1 MALTTWSAWRTTPK
15 RAMKSPKDTRGVG
28 VLLVNSG
35 TPDAPEEEAIRT
47 WLEQMLTDPVLIACP
62 MPIWRRVLDYVIL
75 PRRPKKNVPR
85 YKRFWTPEGSPFILE
100 SLAQGCALEKQL
112 QASGVDAKVE
122 VAMRYGNPSIASK
135 LELLKKEGVSKLVV
149 IPMYP
154 QECESCTG
162 TILPEVKRLFSVLAD
177 SEWNPELQ
185 EVRHYYDNPRYLEA
199 LSESVRRVWSQQ
211 PNSRLAVSFH
221 SEPVKFIEDGDPYQ
235 DQINETAQK
244 LAAFLGLSDDAWQ
257 VTYQS
262 RFDNRKWLG
271 PLLEP
276 TLELWAQQGVKDV
289 CVVCP
294 GFAADCLETSLEV
307 AEEAR
312 DFFLAAAGDDAS
324 FTYVP
329 ALGASEGLI
338 SALADEVLRRL

>member
-1 MALTTWSAWRTTPK
+1 
-15 RAMKSPKDTRGVG
+15 MKSSKDTQHIG
-28 VLLVNSG
+28 VLLINSG

-100 SLAQGCALEKQL
+100 SLAQGRALEAQL
-112 QASGVDAKVE
+112 LARGLDAKVE

-135 LELLKKEGVSKLVV
+135 LELLKEAGTSKLVV

-154 QECESCTG
+154 QECKSCTG
-162 TILPEVKRLFSVLAD
+162 TILPEVKRLFDVLAD
-177 SEWNPELQ
+177 SDWSPELL
-185 EVRHYYDNPRYLEA
+185 EVRHYYDNPFYLEA
-199 LSESVRRVWSQQ
+199 LSESVSQAWN
-211 PNSRLAVSFH
+211 PKPKSRLAVSFH

-244 LAAFLGLSDDAWQ
+244 LASSLGLPDEMWQ

-276 TLELWAQQGVKDV
+276 TLELWAEQGVKDV

-294 GFAADCLETSLEV
+294 GFAADCLETSMEV

-312 DFFLAAAGDDAS
+312 DFFLAAAGEGAS

-329 ALGASEGLI
+329 ALGANAGLI
-338 SALADEVLRRL
+338 SALTDEVLRHVEGNR

>member
-1 MALTTWSAWRTTPK
+1 MLSANETHH
-15 RAMKSPKDTRGVG
+15 VG

-35 TPDAPEEEAIRT
+35 TPDAPEEEAIRV

-100 SLAQGCALEKQL
+100 SLAQGRALEKQL
-112 QASGVDAKVE
+112 LASGLDVKVE
-122 VAMRYGNPSIASK
+122 LAMRYGNPSIASK
-135 LELLKKEGVSKLVV
+135 LELFKEMRVSKLVV
-149 IPMYP
+149 IPLYP
-154 QECESCTG
+154 QECKSCTG
-162 TILPEVKRLFSVLAD
+162 TVLPEVDRLFKDLVD
-177 SEWNPELQ
+177 DVWCPELL
-185 EVRHYYDNPRYLEA
+185 EVRHYHDNPLYMDALTKSVIEA
-199 LSESVRRVWSQQ
+199 WS
-211 PNSRLAVSFH
+211 PKPDSRLAVSFH
-221 SEPVKFIEDGDPYQ
+221 SEPVKFVEDGDPYQ
-235 DQINETAQK
+235 EQINETAQK
-244 LAAFLGLSDDAWQ
+244 LAASLGLPDNAWQ

-276 TLELWAQQGVKDV
+276 TLEQWAEQGIKDV

-294 GFAADCLETSLEV
+294 GFAADCLETSMEV

-312 DFFLAAAGDDAS
+312 DFFFAAAGEGAS

-329 ALGASEGLI
+329 ALGANAGLI
-338 SALADEVLRRL
+338 SALADEVVRRL

>member
-1 MALTTWSAWRTTPK
+1 MLSANESHR
-15 RAMKSPKDTRGVG
+15 VG
-28 VLLVNSG
+28 VLLANSG

-85 YKRFWTPEGSPFILE
+85 YKKFWTPEGSPFILE
-100 SLAQGCALEKQL
+100 SLEQGRALEKRL
-112 QASGVDAKVE
+112 RASGIDAKVE

-135 LELLKKEGVSKLVV
+135 LELFKEMRISKLIV
-149 IPMYP
+149 IPLYP
-154 QECESCTG
+154 QECKSCTG
-162 TILPEVKRLFSVLAD
+162 TILPEVNRLFQALVDDAWS
-177 SEWNPELQ
+177 PELL
-185 EVRHYYDNPRYLEA
+185 EVRHYHDNPLYLEA
-199 LSESVRRVWSQQ
+199 LTKSVVEAWSPK

-221 SEPVKFIEDGDPYQ
+221 SEPVKFVEDGDPYQ
-235 DQINETAQK
+235 NQIDETAQK
-244 LAAFLGLSDDAWQ
+244 LAASLGLPDDAWQ

-276 TLELWAQQGVKDV
+276 TLEQWVEQGVKDV

-294 GFAADCLETSLEV
+294 GFAADCLETTMEV

-312 DFFLAAAGDDAS
+312 DFFLAAAGKDAS

-329 ALGASEGLI
+329 ALGADAGLI
-338 SALADEVLRRL
+338 GALADEVLRRL